1 MSDDKILTFDL
12 GLKKQRK
19 RGVKKRGFNRCN
31 HNQMLADEH
40 NKVLECSEC
49 GFIMHPWDYVFNMAK
64 KEESIFN
71 HLKYTKMEQIKLN
84 EDLVELK
91 RKINNAKA
99 QLRRATKTA

>member
-19 RGVKKRGFNRCN
+19 RGVKNREFNRCS
-31 HNQMLADEH
+31 HKQMLADEH

-49 GFIMHPWDYVFNMAK
+49 GYIMHPWDYVFNIAK
-64 KEESIFN
+64 KEENIFN
-71 HLKYTKMEQIKLN
+71 HLKYTKMEQIRLDDELK
-84 EDLVELK
+84 ELK

-99 QLRRATKTA
+99 QLRRVNKPA